1 MKVLFC
7 ILGRTAS
14 GKDTLTSS
22 ICKHTGMTKLISYT
36 TRAPRTEYED
46 THIFASWE
54 KFNEHYKED
63 KIAAY
68 SKIGENMYWSTK
80 EQLEKYDFYVND
92 YVGLKQIKALNLPN
106 VKIVT
111 IYVKAPEE
119 ERHKRAFLRDTNKE
133 KYWQRNADEQE
144 QFAELEKNKDWD
156 YMIYNDKFSDA
167 ELCLAEI
174 VAVER
179 TSANV
184 F

>member
-7 ILGRTAS
+7 VLGRTAS

-22 ICKHTGMTKLISYT
+22 LCKHNGMTKLISYT
-36 TRAPRTEYED
+36 TRAPRTKQED
-46 THIFASWE
+46 THIFSSWE
-54 KFNEHYKED
+54 EFEQHYKDD

-68 SKIGENMYWSTK
+68 SQIGDNMYWSTK

-92 YVGLKQIKALNLPN
+92 YVGLKQIKTLNLPN

-119 ERHKRAFLRDTNKE
+119 ERHKRAFLRDPDIDKFW
-133 KYWQRNADEQE
+133 KRNAAEQK
-144 QFAELEKNKDWD
+144 QFEELEEKQDWD
-156 YMIYNDKFSDA
+156 YVIYNDRFSDA

-179 TSANV
+179 TKANV